1 MGHDPHLFFRKGN
14 HMQRMESQTTSQ
26 TAYQHNL
33 YPDTKGRFGA
43 FGGKFVPE
51 SLMAAL
57 AELEQAYEASLHDGA
72 FQEELQKELHSYVGR
87 PTTLHYVPRLSAA
100 VDPDVQVYLT

>member
-1 MGHDPHLFFRKGN
+1 
-14 HMQRMESQTTSQ
+14 MQHIEPQTISH

-33 YPDTKGRFGA
+33 YPDIRGRFGA

-57 AELEQAYEASLHDGA
+57 AELEQAYEASLHDET
-72 FQEELQKELHSYVGR
+72 FQAELQKELHSYVGR
-87 PTTLHYVPRLSAA
+87 PTTLHYVPPFSAA
-100 VDPDVQVYLT
+100 VAPDVKVNLKRVDLSHTG